1 MNIQR
6 PRCHKAHL
14 ADITE
19 VRLFPEVHLNVLV
32 ALLLEGEPLTAALLR
47 AKEGLQAVG
56 ILHVY
61 PELLHASEFILALA
75 GLKIAREL
83 PLVHPHFHAVLRPKV
98 QIEARLRRVGY
109 VALLAIEPGI
119 DGTMY

>member
-1 MNIQR
+1 MNIER

-19 VRLFPEVHLNVLV
+19 VRLFPEVHLHVLV
-32 ALLLEGEPLTAALLR
+32 ALLLEGEPLSASLLR
-47 AKEGLQAVG
+47 AKKGFQVVG

-61 PELLHASEFILALA
+61 PELLHASEFLLALA

-119 DGTMY
+119 GGTE

>member
-1 MNIQR
+1 M
-6 PRCHKAHL
+6 
-14 ADITE
+14 
-19 VRLFPEVHLNVLV
+19 LV
-32 ALLLEGEPLTAALLR
+32 ALLLEGEPLSAALLR
-47 AKEGLQAVG
+47 AKKGLQAVG

-61 PELLHASEFILALA
+61 PKLLHASEFFLALA
-75 GLKIAREL
+75 GLEIAREL

-119 DGTMY
+119 DGPRCNERVIRKYRKFKPYLSCFAAAIALGQK